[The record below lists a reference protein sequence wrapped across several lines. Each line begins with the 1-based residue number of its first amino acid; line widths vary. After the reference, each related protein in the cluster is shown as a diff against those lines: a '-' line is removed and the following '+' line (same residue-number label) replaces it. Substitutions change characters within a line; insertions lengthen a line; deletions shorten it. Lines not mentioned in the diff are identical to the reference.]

1 MKIKFTCYIFLTI
14 LLLGVSSGHSQ
25 TLELKITSNDSIY
38 NLKSIDYHKFHLT
51 EKSILSEID
60 SISIILQKRGF
71 LNSYVEKLINKDSI
85 YITHY
90 NIGNKTD
97 LIKVFYDSNV
107 IPIDII
113 KNNVTS
119 INDFFFTIPINQV
132 SEVLDKMVN
141 YLELEG
147 NTFVKVSLKNLVT
160 LEHGFKAELNV
171 KNLKNRFFDNII
183 IKGYSKFPKSF
194 IKYYL
199 NLQKGEI
206 FNSNKI
212 TQISKGINSI
222 RFASE
227 IKPSEILFT
236 KDSTSI
242 YLYLQKNRSNIFDG
256 LIGFSTN
263 DIGKL
268 EFNGY
273 FDLFLHN
280 AFNRGESVTFK
291 WKSNGEDQKI
301 FNLKAEIPFVFNS
314 RITPKVSFNIYK
326 QDTTFL
332 NTKASIDLKYILN
345 PHTTLAAKYQSENSN
360 DLTSNDTQTGISEF
374 KNNFYG
380 FSFEKNVIDRKNY
393 ETKFFFQLA
402 AIWGNRTLISEGNQ
416 TEQSKYEITTFYNW
430 ILNQKNSIFIQNNSA
445 ILISDNLLTNELF
458 RIGGTNSIRGFN
470 EDSIFTSSH
479 SILNIEYRYHLYNS
493 SYLYTITDFAQ
504 INNEMINKNTQV
516 YSFGVGYQ
524 YKLKSGVLNLSYAI
538 GKESNIPIVIDNSR
552 FHIKFLQFF

>member
-1 MKIKFTCYIFLTI
+1 M
-14 LLLGVSSGHSQ
+14 
-25 TLELKITSNDSIY
+25 
-38 NLKSIDYHKFHLT
+38 T